1 MPASPNANRRRLPRF
16 RLHASVRF
24 HAPSCGGEGSISN
37 LSEGGLSIQAEQ
49 QPRVGDSVR
58 VEFLRT
64 QRHIEVEGEVR
75 WTSHGAAKEPGEF
88 GIQIHSATEQYHEL
102 MTVVARRWASRRT
115 DADREK
121 RLAPQLPV
129 SVPVI
134 VELGDLSHEALLCDI
149 SLSGGRIEQ
158 TSFHPPIGAEVVLTF
173 TFSLHAPAFEVIA
186 RVARYTEPSG
196 FAVQFEALDTG
207 LKEVL
212 ESAARHARS
221 LTSGR

>member
-1 MPASPNANRRRLPRF
+1 MSEPSNANRRRLPRF
-16 RLHASVRF
+16 RLNAAIRF
-24 HAPSCGGEGSISN
+24 HAPSCQGGASISN

-49 QPRVGDSVR
+49 QPRVGERVR
-58 VEFLRT
+58 IEFLRT

-75 WTSHGAAKEPGEF
+75 WTAHGASGAPGGF

-102 MTVVARRWASRRT
+102 LNVVARRWASRRN
-115 DADREK
+115 DADRE
-121 RLAPQLPV
+121 RRMTPQLPV

-134 VELGDLSHEALLCDI
+134 VELGDLSHEAWLCDI

-158 TSFHPPIGAEVVLTF
+158 TTFHPPIGAEVVVTF

-186 RVARYTEPSG
+186 RVAQYTEQSG
-196 FAVQFEALDTG
+196 FAIQFEALDTG

-212 ESAARHARS
+212 EAAARHARS
-221 LTSGR
+221 LSSR